1 MQIHAARRKRT
12 AAEAEVIHWSIE
24 AADYD
29 DAAKAEI
36 RSAVADDE
44 VLLFVR
50 PER

>member
-1 MQIHAARRKRT
+1 MQIHAARRKK
-12 AAEAEVIHWSIE
+12 ADIEAEVIHWSIE
-24 AADYD
+24 AQDYD

-36 RSAVADDE
+36 QSAVADDE